1 MIRNLEFKDY
11 FNFEKLIKK
20 SGQFPLTHLNNHLY
34 PVKKVIEINDKIVG
48 SALLHRTSEV
58 SLVLDSDLS
67 NYTKAKL
74 IKEFFSVLPNELE
87 RLHLE
92 DTHVFITP
100 ESGDKYCESLKK
112 HFGFKDATGQA
123 LYLQI

>member
-20 SGQFPLTHLNNHLY
+20 SGQFPLVHLNSYLY
-34 PVKKVIEINDKIVG
+34 PVKKVIEIDGNIRG

-67 NYTKAKL
+67 NYQKSKA
-74 IKEFFSVLPNELE
+74 IMEFFALLPQELKK
-87 RLHLE
+87 LQLE
-92 DTHVFITP
+92 DTHVFVTK
-100 ESGDKYCESLKK
+100 ESGDKYTESLKK
-112 HFGFKDATGQA
+112 HFGFVDASGKA